1 MRRARKQYK
10 DRNTQPPE
18 RTKQVLQEMLSG
30 SEEGSRWC
38 LRARWALIADCTSQ
52 WDDAQSAGRDC
63 DMQGALK
70 CNAEQRTGCFRGV
83 HSL

>member
-1 MRRARKQYK
+1 MQMRRARKQYK

-38 LRARWALIADCTSQ
+38 LRARWGLTVN
-52 WDDAQSAGRDC
+52 
-63 DMQGALK
+63 L
-70 CNAEQRTGCFRGV
+70 
-83 HSL
+83 